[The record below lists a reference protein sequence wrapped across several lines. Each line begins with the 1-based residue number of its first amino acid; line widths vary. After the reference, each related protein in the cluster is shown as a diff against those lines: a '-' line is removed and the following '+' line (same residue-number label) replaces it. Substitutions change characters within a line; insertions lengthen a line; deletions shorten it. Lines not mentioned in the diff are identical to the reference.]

1 MMVLV
6 LPLLVAQVPKNNPN
20 GVWQAE
26 TGSQYEIRLNGKDLR
41 VTIVPGSNPK
51 FLQYEVDMKN
61 EDEINTYSGKGFFVA
76 KMESGKECKFPTQWR
91 FIVVSPDRIVGI
103 SSSVVADS
111 KTCEIKEQTQAQ
123 LDLKKSK

>member
-76 KMESGKECKFPTQWR
+76 KMEGGKECKFPTQWR

>member
-1 MMVLV
+1 MVLV

-76 KMESGKECKFPTQWR
+76 KMEGGKECKFPTQWR
-91 FIVVSPDRIVGI
+91 FIVVSPDRILGI

>member
-76 KMESGKECKFPTQWR
+76 KMEGGKECKFPTQWR
-91 FIVVSPDRIVGI
+91 FIVVSPDRILGI